1 MEVINVNSNCPNCGA
16 PVDFEKDSQAFICKY
31 CSSVIAII
39 PPAPNQATTEDTKKP
54 VLRKVEPEVKY
65 KANHNIGSNSQG
77 GHLWITKD
85 EVVFKPHSLNFG
97 PLGKRY
103 IRIQDVVGYEKGFL
117 TNMTIYT
124 KNGYQMDLVVWKKD
138 EIINEIESR
147 RVNYF
152 ESQGLPVPPLECGD
166 QIGYYEST
174 SDGEGDGAVPAD
186 QLNTKAGCL
195 GVIVAFIVSIGTL
208 LYSIV

>member
-1 MEVINVNSNCPNCGA
+1 MEVVNVTSNCPNCGA
-16 PVDFEKDSQAFICKY
+16 PVDYEQDSHAFICKY

-39 PPAPNQATTEDTKKP
+39 PPSTSQTDAGEAKQS
-54 VLRKVEPEVKY
+54 VLRKVEPEIEY

-77 GHLWITKD
+77 GKLWITKD

-103 IRIQDVVGYEKGFL
+103 IRIQDIVGYEKGFL

-138 EIINEIESR
+138 EIISEIESR
-147 RVNYF
+147 RVDYF
-152 ESQGLPVPPLECGD
+152 ERQGLPVPPLEFGD
-166 QIGYYEST
+166 QISYNS
-174 SDGEGDGAVPAD
+174 SDSGDDDTIPAE
-186 QLNTKAGCL
+186 QISSGSGCL
-195 GVIVAFIVSIGTL
+195 GLFLAIVVFSIGSL
-208 LYSIV
+208 LYGIL